1 MTPEPM
7 LIRPMQVQE
16 LDTVLGWAAD
26 EGWNPGLNDAA
37 CFHAA
42 DPGGFLLGVVDGEP
56 VASIFAIQYGT
67 GFGFIGGYIVRPAW
81 RGRGHGMALWRAGM
95 ARLAGRN
102 VGLDG
107 VVAQQGNYAK
117 SGFHLAHRNI
127 RYEAYGRPGVDN
139 DAVPLAS
146 LAVDAVHR
154 YDRGCFPDQR
164 SRFLQCWITQPD
176 CIAVAIP
183 GGQGAQGESGVAA
196 YAVLRPCRN
205 GYKIGPLFADTAVQ
219 AETLFLNLLGQVTPG
234 VPVYLDV
241 PEANPAAMSL
251 AARHQL
257 RPCFETARMYT
268 QGQPA
273 MDMARQYGIT
283 TFELG

>member
-1 MTPEPM
+1 MMTPEPM
-7 LIRPMQVQE
+7 LIRPMHAQE
-16 LDTVLGWAAD
+16 LDNVLDWAAD

-81 RGRGHGMALWRAGM
+81 RGRGHGMAMWRTGM

-107 VVAQQGNYAK
+107 VAAQQGNYAK
-117 SGFHLAHRNI
+117 SGFFVAHRNI
-127 RYEAYGRPGVDN
+127 RYEAYGRPAVDN

-146 LAVDAVHR
+146 LPIEAVHL
-154 YDRGCFPDQR
+154 YDLGCFPDER

-176 CIAVAIP
+176 CIAVGIP
-183 GGQGAQGESGVAA
+183 GEQGVAA
-196 YAVLRPCRN
+196 YAVLRPCRT

-251 AARHQL
+251 AARYQL
-257 RPCFETARMYT
+257 RPCFETVRMYT
-268 QGQPA
+268 RGRPA

>member
-1 MTPEPM
+1 MTAEPM
-7 LIRPMQVQE
+7 LIRPMREQE
-16 LDTVLGWAAD
+16 LETVLDWAAE
-26 EGWNPGLNDAA
+26 EGWNPGLRDAA

-56 VASIFAIQYGT
+56 VASIFAVQYGT
-67 GFGFIGGYIVRPAW
+67 TFGFIGGYLVRPAW

-117 SGFHLAHRNI
+117 SGFQLAHRNI
-127 RYEAYGRPGVDN
+127 RYEAFGRPGVDN
-139 DAVPLAS
+139 EAVSLAS
-146 LAVDAVHR
+146 LPIEDVHR
-154 YDRGCFPDQR
+154 YDRGCFPDER

-176 CIAVAIP
+176 GIAVGIP
-183 GGQGAQGESGVAA
+183 GAQGVAA
-196 YAVLRPCRN
+196 YAVLRPCRR
-205 GYKIGPLFADTAVQ
+205 GYKIGPLFADTAMQ

-241 PEANPAAMSL
+241 PESNGAAMSL

-268 QGQPA
+268 RGQPA

-283 TFELG
+283 SFELG

>member
-1 MTPEPM
+1 MRSEPM
-7 LIRPMQVQE
+7 LIRPMQAQE
-16 LDTVLGWAAD
+16 LDIVLGWAAD

-67 GFGFIGGYIVRPAW
+67 SFGFIGGYIVRPAW
-81 RGRGHGMALWRAGM
+81 RGRGYGMALWRAGM

-107 VVAQQGNYAK
+107 VVAQQANYAR
-117 SGFHLAHRNI
+117 SGFQLAHRNI

-139 DAVPLAS
+139 AAVPLAS
-146 LAVDAVHR
+146 LAIDDVHG
-154 YDRGCFPDQR
+154 YDRHCFPDQR

-176 CIAVAIP
+176 CIAVGIA
-183 GGQGAQGESGVAA
+183 GDQGAPGVAA
-196 YAVLRPCRN
+196 YAVLRPCRT

-268 QGQPA
+268 RGLPP

>member
-7 LIRPMQVQE
+7 LIRPMHAQE
-16 LDTVLGWAAD
+16 LDTVLDWAAE

-42 DPGGFLLGVVDGEP
+42 DPAGFLLGVVNGEP

-67 GFGFIGGYIVRPAW
+67 TFGFIGGYIVRPAW

-139 DAVPLAS
+139 EAVSLAS
-146 LAVDAVHR
+146 LPIDAVHS

-176 CIAVAIP
+176 CIAVGIP
-183 GGQGAQGESGVAA
+183 GATGVAA

-234 VPVYLDV
+234 APVYLDV

-268 QGQPA
+268 RGQPA
-273 MDMARQYGIT
+273 MDLARQYGIT

>member
-7 LIRPMQVQE
+7 LIRPMHAQE
-16 LDTVLGWAAD
+16 LDTVLDWAAD

-42 DPGGFLLGVVDGEP
+42 DPGGFLLGVVNGEP

-67 GFGFIGGYIVRPAW
+67 TFGFIGGYIVRPAW

-107 VVAQQGNYAK
+107 VLAQQGNYTK
-117 SGFHLAHRNI
+117 SGFQLAHRNI

-139 DAVPLAS
+139 EAVPLAS
-146 LAVDAVHR
+146 LPIEAVHQ
-154 YDRGCFPDQR
+154 YDRACFPEQR

-176 CIAVAIP
+176 CIAVGIP
-183 GGQGAQGESGVAA
+183 GAAGGPGVAA

-234 VPVYLDV
+234 APVYLDV

-268 QGQPA
+268 KGQPA
-273 MDMARQYGIT
+273 MDLARQYGIT

>member
-7 LIRPMQVQE
+7 LIRPMHAQE
-16 LDTVLGWAAD
+16 LDTVLDWAAE

-56 VASIFAIQYGT
+56 VASIFAVQYGT
-67 GFGFIGGYIVRPAW
+67 TFGFIGGYLVRPAW

-139 DAVPLAS
+139 AAVPLAS
-146 LAVDAVHR
+146 LPIDDVHR
-154 YDRGCFPDQR
+154 YDRACFPDER

-176 CIAVAIP
+176 CIAVGIP
-183 GGQGAQGESGVAA
+183 GAQGVAA
-196 YAVLRPCRN
+196 YAVLRPCRL
-205 GYKIGPLFADTAVQ
+205 GYKIGPLFAETAVQ

-241 PEANPAAMSL
+241 PEANAAAMSL

-268 QGQPA
+268 RGQPA

-283 TFELG
+283 SFELG